1 MNEFL
6 LQRIKTVPEKPGV
19 YIFKDKNGHVL
30 YVGKAKNLKNR
41 LRSYLQ
47 PQENPRLRVMVS
59 KIRDLQLI
67 LTGSESEALLLE
79 ANLIKQYKPYYNI
92 RLKDDKKYPYLKI
105 TIKDYYPGIFAT
117 RDLSDRD
124 SIYFGPY
131 TSAKALRK
139 TIRMVRNLFP
149 VRTCTYKLA
158 PGKRFP
164 ACIDYHIGKCIGPC
178 VVDVPREEY
187 MKLVNGIIE
196 LLSGRTTRV
205 EKILEEEMKEAA
217 ENLEFERAAKIRDNL
232 LALRELLSPQ
242 SVVSPN
248 GKDLEVW
255 GYALSRNFGV
265 FVVLNVKTGKLVYK
279 ETFFVDTEPGISEI
293 EAFEKFLWQ
302 YYSTATLWTNLIIVP
317 ELPPSV
323 DYLRAYLE
331 KKTEKKIKIRK
342 PVSDENSLLKLAM
355 ENAQKEL
362 EIEIQKLKIEDRAI
376 HPSLF
381 ELKDLLKLDRVPE
394 RIEAVDISHTFG
406 NNPVGSIVVFEKGYP
421 KKSDYRKYRI
431 KTVQGIDDF
440 SMIHEVVKRRL
451 RRLTKEGKRLPDIF
465 VIDGGV
471 GQLNQALAAA
481 RELGVQDVYFLA
493 IAKRFDELYTQ
504 DGKVL
509 MLPRRSEALKLIQRL
524 RNEAHRFAITFH
536 RDLRTKEGFVSFLDT
551 IPDIGEKRK
560 QALISYFGSLS
571 RLMSASVE
579 EIQRV
584 EGIGP
589 KLAQK
594 IYYHLH
600 GD

>member
-6 LQRIKTVPEKPGV
+6 LERIKTVPEKPGV
-19 YIFKDKNGHVL
+19 YIFKDSRGNVL

-117 RDLSDRD
+117 RDLSDRE

-149 VRTCTYKLA
+149 VRTCTYNLK

-178 VVDVPREEY
+178 IVDVPRDEY
-187 MKLVNGIIE
+187 MKLVEGIIE
-196 LLSGRTTRV
+196 LLSGRTTKV
-205 EKILEEEMKEAA
+205 ERILEEEMKKAA

-242 SVVSPN
+242 SVITPN

-255 GYALSRNFGV
+255 GYALSQNFGV

-279 ETFFVDTEPGISEI
+279 ETFFVDTEPGISEV
-293 EAFEKFLWQ
+293 EALEKFLWQ
-302 YYSTATLWTNLIIVP
+302 YYSSATLWTDLIVVP

-323 DYLRAYLE
+323 DHLRAFLE
-331 KKTEKKIKIRK
+331 GRTERKIRIRK
-342 PVSDENSLLKLAM
+342 PVADENSLVKLAM

-362 EIEIQKLKIEDRAI
+362 EIELSKLKIEDRSL
-376 HPSLF
+376 HPALF
-381 ELKDLLKLDRVPE
+381 ELKDLLNLDRVPE

-406 NNPVGSIVVFEKGYP
+406 SNPVGSIVVFDKGYP
-421 KKSDYRKYRI
+421 RKSEYRKYRI

-451 RRLTKEGKRLPDIF
+451 RRLIKEGKRLPDIF
-465 VIDGGV
+465 VIDGGL
-471 GQLNQALAAA
+471 GQLNQAIRAAE
-481 RELGVQDVYFLA
+481 ELGVKDTYFLA

-509 MLPRRSEALKLIQRL
+509 MLPRRSEALRLIQRL
-524 RNEAHRFAITFH
+524 RNEAHRFAISFH
-536 RDLRTKEGFVSFLDT
+536 RDLRTKEGFVSFLDM

-560 QALISYFGSLS
+560 RALITYFGSLS
-571 RLMSASVE
+571 RLMSASIE
-579 EIQRV
+579 EIRRV

-589 KLAQK
+589 KLAEK

-600 GD
+600 GE